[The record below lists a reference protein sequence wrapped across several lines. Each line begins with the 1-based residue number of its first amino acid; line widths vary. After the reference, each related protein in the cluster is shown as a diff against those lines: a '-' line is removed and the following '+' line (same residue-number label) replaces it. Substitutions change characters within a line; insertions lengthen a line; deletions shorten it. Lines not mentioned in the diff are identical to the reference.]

1 MSCRIRSYRRLI
13 LAKVALDSP
22 ARGPRRAGR
31 TRPHTTARRR
41 TLGWAAIGALLL
53 GWASW
58 ASAAEGQLEIRVV
71 DKGTGRPIPCRM
83 HLRTASGRPRLPP
96 RRVPVW
102 DDHFVIPGQ
111 ITLKLPV
118 GNYTFVMERGP
129 EYSIVT
135 GQFTIHKF
143 SEDSKTVEMH
153 RYVDMAAEGWWSGD
167 LSVRRP
173 PKDIELLLASEDL
186 HVIPLVTWWNEGTQ
200 WTPNTV
206 PADPLL
212 AFAENR
218 VGHLLAGELSRPGG
232 TVRLFHLAEIPGFRA
247 KGHQASLPQQLESLR
262 RRPGVWVHLTRPYWW
277 DLPVLVALGHVDS
290 IEVVHEQ
297 FGRTKMIADERGG
310 KPRDPERLVG
320 GRGHALWSQEIYFHL
335 LNCGLRIPPGAG
347 SGSGVGPNPPG
358 YNRMYVHIEGDFSWE
373 KWWEGFR
380 AGCLT
385 LTNGPLLR
393 PKVRGKLPGH
403 VFRAAAG
410 QILDFEIA
418 LTLSTRETMS
428 YLEIIKD
435 GRVEHEVR
443 FDQYV
448 AKGRLPPLRFDRSG
462 WFTVRAVADRADTYR
477 FALSAP
483 FFVEIGGQKRI
494 SRRSAEFFRDWV
506 IQREAEV
513 PLDRPDDPAQTRRY
527 YRRARDFWQELVT
540 EANAE

>member
-1 MSCRIRSYRRLI
+1 MSRPAKGFQCLTVTKATSPGTAKGPQRVGQNKPPAAGWPGRLG
-13 LAKVALDSP
+13 LAPLVAVVLALAS
-22 ARGPRRAGR
+22 RAG
-31 TRPHTTARRR
+31 
-41 TLGWAAIGALLL
+41 G
-53 GWASW
+53 
-58 ASAAEGQLEIRVV
+58 AEGQLEIRVV
-71 DKGTGRPIPCRM
+71 DKDTGRPVPCRM
-83 HLRTASGRPRLPP
+83 HLRTAGGRPRLPP

-111 ITLKLPV
+111 IALKLPV

-135 GQFTIHKF
+135 GQFTINKF
-143 SEDSKTVEMH
+143 SEDTKTVEMH

-167 LSVRRP
+167 LDVRRP
-173 PKDIELLLASEDL
+173 AKDIELLLAAEDL
-186 HVIPLVTWWNEGTQ
+186 HVIPLVTWWNGHTV

-206 PADPLL
+206 PADPL
-212 AFAENR
+212 AVFAENR
-218 VGHLLAGELSRPGG
+218 VGHLLAGEISRPGG
-232 TVRLFHLAEIPGFRA
+232 TVRLFHLAQIPVFPA
-247 KGHQASLPQQLESLR
+247 KAPGASLLAHLEPLR
-262 RRPGVWVHLTRPYWW
+262 QKPGVWVHLTRPYWW
-277 DLPVLVALGHVDS
+277 DLPVLVALGQLDS
-290 IEVVHEQ
+290 IEVIHGQ

-310 KPRDPERLVG
+310 KSRDPERLVG

-358 YNRMYVHIEGDFSWE
+358 YNRMYVHIDGDFSWE

-380 AGCLT
+380 AGRVT

-403 VFRAAAG
+403 VFRAPAG

-435 GRVEHEVR
+435 GRVEHEIR
-443 FDQYV
+443 FDQYA
-448 AKGRLPPLRFDRSG
+448 AKGRLPPVRFDRSG

-483 FFVEIGGQKRI
+483 FFVEMGGQRRI

-506 IQREAEV
+506 IQRAAQIQS
-513 PLDRPDDPAQTRRY
+513 DDPADQQHTVAC
-527 YRRARDFWQELVT
+527 YRQARDFWQDLVAK
-540 EANAE
+540 ANAE